1 MCDEMK
7 MNAATVDEL
16 EEIDMSSFSADE
28 PTGDHLGWSITNDEA
43 AEWAVAKIAEERE
56 ELARVKAL
64 ADAQIGRIMEK
75 VQAAERRCENGTAW
89 LTSKLAEYFGT
100 VPHKKTKTTETYRL
114 LSGSLKMKL
123 GGVAMKQDDEKLLE
137 YLKASGRA
145 DMIKTTEAPK
155 WGELKKNLQ
164 IVGDQVVDNTTGE
177 IVEGVE
183 VIEKPDTFTVEV

>member
-1 MCDEMK
+1 MFDEMEVH
-7 MNAATVDEL
+7 AAPVDEL
-16 EEIDMSSFSADE
+16 EEIDMSSFSAAE
-28 PTGDHLGWSITNDEA
+28 PAGDHLGWSITNDET

-89 LTSKLAEYFGT
+89 LTSKLSEYFGT

-155 WGELKKNLQ
+155 WGEFKKSLQ
-164 IVGDQVVDNTTGE
+164 IVGGVVVDQSSGE